1 MNEFFAKLCR
11 DMGKEEEEVEKEVD
25 EFFPKVSRDMRK
37 EEKEE
42 DVEKEVEKE
51 KEEEEEKEKEEEV
64 EKHSA
69 VSHCLRQA
77 ESDNTH
83 RHPQPFPP
91 YSSPAPL

>member
-42 DVEKEVEKE
+42 DVEEVEKE
-51 KEEEEEKEKEEEV
+51 EEEEV